1 MSRIAKTQPVNKQM
15 YRHFAIITVMLTL
28 VLAIFAD
35 GSNRADLSDR
45 MRTER
50 QREELAA
57 ADASMFGKHK
67 LGGTNSAGRMQSHS
81 AEGGSTDESGTE
93 GETIKTVR
101 PAQYRGDGGSDEA
114 VMITYNDMGVVS
126 LPPKAGVI
134 VSGSRALPPGL
145 GPMPTKGGPISGK
158 KQGPLPGA
166 ARVPSQSKRDQ
177 LVNSGFQDA
186 GLPTQ

>member
-1 MSRIAKTQPVNKQM
+1 M

-50 QREELAA
+50 QHQELAA

-67 LGGTNSAGRMQSHS
+67 LGGTNSAGRMQSHGS
-81 AEGGSTDESGTE
+81 DGGSADDSGTQ
-93 GETIKTVR
+93 GETVKTAR
-101 PAQYRGDGGSDEA
+101 PAQYRGDGGDDEA
-114 VMITYNDMGVVS
+114 VMITYNDLGVVS

-134 VSGSRALPPGL
+134 VSGGRGLPPGL
-145 GPMPTKGGPISGK
+145 APMPSKAGPISGK

-166 ARVPSQSKRDQ
+166 ARGPSQTKRDQ